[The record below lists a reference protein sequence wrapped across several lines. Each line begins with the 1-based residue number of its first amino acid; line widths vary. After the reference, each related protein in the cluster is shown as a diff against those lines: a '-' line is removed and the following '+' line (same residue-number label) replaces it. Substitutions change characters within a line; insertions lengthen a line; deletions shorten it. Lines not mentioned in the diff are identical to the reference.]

1 MDTIKKTK
9 HKKAVLYLILSLWLT
24 INWSS
29 DTYGQT
35 MLNLQAAFDLLEQQ
49 NPDMVQANLNK
60 LLSEQEYKDA
70 KNTLLPRIN
79 AGISHNYN
87 LGLAFDQIAGQ
98 LVTGNKWSNTANANI
113 SLSTTIFQGF
123 NRLNS
128 IRLAQLDVE
137 GEHITI
143 AVKRKALK
151 LELLANYFDVLANME
166 LYDASKRQL
175 ELSIKQLHQ
184 MKEEYSLGT
193 KTQIDISLTEN
204 QKSNDELRMM
214 AAQKNLQTKLLSVK
228 ELIGVPLDDSI
239 VLELPQVDADI
250 SELSHKR
257 IYHNPEIRMSQFNVD
272 KAEIQLRM
280 KKNAYYPTLSFSS
293 GYGTNYS
300 SERMDPIN
308 SGYMPFVD
316 QVNQNRSLY
325 FGISLSIP
333 VLDGFKVRSDIR
345 KANITLSQQKAEQ
358 KKTIFIQEKIHRQA
372 IEEYRHALKEHK
384 LYQVQLKSTQ
394 TSYEAMKERYALG
407 LTTAMDLAKALLD
420 YNLAE
425 LSLIRAKYLIIYNQE
440 VLKILD

>member
-1 MDTIKKTK
+1 
-9 HKKAVLYLILSLWLT
+9 
-24 INWSS
+24 
-29 DTYGQT
+29 
-35 MLNLQAAFDLLEQQ
+35 
-49 NPDMVQANLNK
+49 
-60 LLSEQEYKDA
+60 
-70 KNTLLPRIN
+70 
-79 AGISHNYN
+79 
-87 LGLAFDQIAGQ
+87 
-98 LVTGNKWSNTANANI
+98 
-113 SLSTTIFQGF
+113 
-123 NRLNS
+123 
-128 IRLAQLDVE
+128 VE

-407 LTTAMDLAKALLD
+407 LTILQNLVSYGPSILLFT
-420 YNLAE
+420 
-425 LSLIRAKYLIIYNQE
+425 IK
-440 VLKILD
+440 KC